1 MTRTSRSLAILL
13 ASSLLSIAVASSAT
27 GQLGG
32 TTIRIAV
39 GAPLSGGAATFGVEM
54 KQAVEL
60 ALEEQNAAGG
70 LLGARVEL
78 QIADDEASDTRGQ
91 AVARGFC
98 EDPTI
103 LAVVGHV
110 NSNVSITGS
119 DVYQGCGLLML
130 TPMSSNP
137 AVTDRNLSNV
147 FRLTNRDDHK
157 GPGLATYLYRKI
169 GKRRAVVGDDQ
180 TAYGKGLA
188 DLFANTFV
196 NLGGTVVARPKVKV
210 GDRDFRAVLTALPK
224 DFDVLFFG
232 GIAEAAFVLK
242 QMRELGMNQLFTCGD
257 GCWNVKGFIE
267 PAEGAATKG
276 EGVLVLSAAP
286 AIGRVPGSAEFGERY
301 TKRFG
306 PIANYAANSY
316 DAARLVLRAIEHAA
330 RAKGGLP
337 TRAEVVGAL
346 RGFRYQGIAYSRPVE
361 WDAKGDNTAAVIFV
375 NVVEGDRFKEVG
387 EITRGDIPK

>member
-1 MTRTSRSLAILL
+1 MTTTTRGLAVLL
-13 ASSLLSIAVASSAT
+13 AVSFLSGAVASVAAGPLT
-27 GQLGG
+27 G
-32 TTIRIAV
+32 TPIRIAV
-39 GAPLSGGAATFGVEM
+39 GAPLSGGAATFGNEM

-78 QIADDEASDTRGQ
+78 RVADDEASDTKGQ
-91 AVARGFC
+91 AVARSFC

-110 NSNVSITGS
+110 NSNVSITAS
-119 DVYQGCGLLML
+119 NVYRTCGLLML
-130 TPMSSNP
+130 TPMSSSP

-157 GPGLATYLYRKI
+157 GPGLAAHLYRKV
-169 GKRRAVVGDDQ
+169 GKRRAVVVDDQ

-188 DLFANTFV
+188 DLFAKTFAS
-196 NLGGTVVARPKVKV
+196 LGGTVVAHPTVTV
-210 GDRDFRAVLTALPK
+210 GDRDFRPLLTGLPK

-232 GIAEAAFVLK
+232 GIAEAAYVLK

-257 GCWNVKGFIE
+257 GCWNVKGFIQA
-267 PAEGAATKG
+267 AEGATAKG

-286 AIGRVPGSAEFGERY
+286 AIGRVPGSAQFGERY
-301 TKRFG
+301 TTRFG

-330 RAKGGLP
+330 RAKGGPP

-346 RGFRYQGIAYSRPVE
+346 RGLRYQGIAYSRPVE
-361 WDAKGDNTAAVIFV
+361 WDAKGDNPAAVIFV

-387 EITRGDIPK
+387 EITREDIPK